1 MLKKSLTILAAFV
14 CVASVSCQK
23 TEQTTDTGK
32 ETGEVAVGFGAY
44 LGRGVSTKAGYA
56 GDLTTEK
63 LQTAHFGVFG
73 YYTNDEPYSPSAKP
87 DFMYNQEVFYSGG
100 SWDYA
105 PVKYWPNN
113 YGSAA
118 ESDAIDRLSFFAYAP
133 YVSVNYSTGIVDG
146 DDLTGITA
154 LSRNT
159 ASGDPIVKYAV
170 SMNPAECVD
179 LCWGVAAGNFTSSVD
194 GNTNTVAAGNPFINL
209 IKPKTG
215 DRLNF
220 EFKHALAA
228 LKVMIDTDVDV
239 DEHAGG
245 DLDGATHIYV
255 RSITFEGFTT
265 RGALNLNSSAG
276 TAAWS
281 DLAGSSIPDKTPVTV
296 HDGRRDGR
304 EGVAGAVAS
313 NETPTGLNPQ
323 VVQAYPYADAQVTPG
338 VTHTPVS
345 LFGTSDNSS
354 VLVIPNGQ
362 SMKIKIVYDVETADD
377 HLAQTLSDGVTPGSS
392 IENAVSKS
400 ITIDGGDLTLLPGKR
415 YTINL
420 HLGMT
425 SVKVGAFVSD
435 WEDGSSADYNLPDN
449 VTSDATVVIDPIT
462 GLEIPVGSG
471 SQGI

>member
-1 MLKKSLTILAAFV
+1 MLAVLA
-14 CVASVSCQK
+14 CVAAVSCQK
-23 TEQTTDTGK
+23 TVDNTEDRN
-32 ETGEVAVGFGAY
+32 ETGEVAIGFGAY
-44 LGRGVSTKAGYA
+44 LGRGVATRAGYA

-63 LQTAHFGVFG
+63 LQSAHFGVFG

-146 DDLTGITA
+146 GDDLVGITA

-194 GNTNTVAAGNPFINL
+194 GTSNTVLAGNPFINL

-228 LKVMIDTDVDV
+228 LNVMIDTDVDV
-239 DEHAGG
+239 DSHAGG
-245 DLDGATHIYV
+245 DLDGETHIYV

-265 RGALNLNSSAG
+265 KGALNLNSQAG
-276 TAAWS
+276 TPAWS
-281 DLAGSSIPDKTPVTV
+281 DLAGSAIPDKTPVTV

-304 EGVAGAVAS
+304 EGVVGAVAS
-313 NETPTGLNPQ
+313 NETPTGFNSQ
-323 VVQAYPYADAQVTPG
+323 VIQSAPYADASVSPG
-338 VTHTPVS
+338 VTHTPVN
-345 LFGTSDNSS
+345 LFGTAANPY

-362 SMKIKIVYDVETADD
+362 SMKIKIVYDVETKDG
-377 HLAQTLSDGVTPGSS
+377 HLAQMLSDGVTPGSS
-392 IENAVSKS
+392 IENAISKS
-400 ITIDGGDLTLLPGKR
+400 VTIDGGDLTLEPGKR
-415 YTINL
+415 YTIGL

-435 WEDGSSADYNLPDN
+435 WGDGSSAEYNLPEN
-449 VTSDATVVIDPIT
+449 VTSDATLVIDPVT
-462 GLEIPVGSG
+462 GLLVPEGTGTLDI
-471 SQGI
+471 